1 MGHSKDRSEGTRLGR
16 SAAGSGLAVL
26 AAGRLCW
33 HLADCVGSRSAVLA
47 TDRPHAGKLCAMT
60 VSGTGPLI
68 LSLALSH
75 YSRLCQSPNKFD
87 VSA

>member
-1 MGHSKDRSEGTRLGR
+1 MGHSKDRSEGTRLGFN
-16 SAAGSGLAVL
+16 AAGGGSAVL
-26 AAGRLCW
+26 AADWLCW
-33 HLADCVGSRSAVLA
+33 RRAGCVGSGSAVLA

>member
-1 MGHSKDRSEGTRLGR
+1 M
-16 SAAGSGLAVL
+16 L
-26 AAGRLCW
+26 AADWLCW
-33 HLADCVGSRSAVLA
+33 RRADCVGSGSAVLA